1 VVVGACR
8 NRPELDSSQ
17 CANPPNRTR
26 VKRVLV
32 IDDSS
37 AVRQQIRNTLA
48 TAGYDLIEALDGL
61 DGLEKL
67 RTMTDIDLALC
78 DVNMP
83 RMTGLEMVL
92 EAQRAGLTTPIL
104 MLTTEGQPSMIRR
117 ARDAGAKG
125 WIVKPFKPELLLI
138 AVNKIVGAKAA

>member
-1 VVVGACR
+1 M
-8 NRPELDSSQ
+8 
-17 CANPPNRTR
+17 
-26 VKRVLV
+26 KRVLV

-37 AVRQQIRNTLA
+37 AVRQQIRNTLVG
-48 TAGYDLIEALDGL
+48 AGYEILEAIDGL

-67 RTMTDIDLALC
+67 KTTPDIDLALC

-83 RMTGLEMVL
+83 RMTGLEMVA
-92 EAQRAGLTTPIL
+92 EAQRAGLTIPII
-104 MLTTEGQPSMIRR
+104 MLTTEGQPSLIRR

-125 WIVKPFKPELLLI
+125 WIVKPFKPELLVI

>member
-1 VVVGACR
+1 M
-8 NRPELDSSQ
+8 
-17 CANPPNRTR
+17 
-26 VKRVLV
+26 KRVLV

-37 AVRQQIRNTLA
+37 AVRQQIRTTLA
-48 TAGYDLIEALDGL
+48 SAGYDIVEAVDGV

-67 RTMTDIDLALC
+67 RTMTDLDLALC

-83 RMTGLEMVL
+83 RMTGLELML
-92 EAQRAGLTTPIL
+92 EVQRTGLQTPIL

-138 AVNKIVGAKAA
+138 AVNKLVGARAA

>member
-1 VVVGACR
+1 M
-8 NRPELDSSQ
+8 
-17 CANPPNRTR
+17 
-26 VKRVLV
+26 KRVLV

-37 AVRQQIRNTLA
+37 AVRQQIRNTLVG
-48 TAGYDLIEALDGL
+48 AGYEILEAIDGL

-67 RTMTDIDLALC
+67 RTTPDIDLALC

-83 RMTGLEMVL
+83 RMTGLEMVA
-92 EAQRAGLTTPIL
+92 EAQRAGLTIPII
-104 MLTTEGQPSMIRR
+104 MLTTEGQPSLIRR

-125 WIVKPFKPELLLI
+125 WIVKPFKPELLVI

>member
-1 VVVGACR
+1 MTQST
-8 NRPELDSSQ
+8 SS
-17 CANPPNRTR
+17 APADPSIPRT
-26 VKRVLV
+26 VKRILV
-32 IDDSS
+32 IDDST
-37 AVRQQIRNTLA
+37 AVRQLVQTILGS
-48 TAGYDLIEALDGL
+48 AGYEIFEAHDGL
-61 DGLEKL
+61 DGLDKL
-67 RTMTDIDLALC
+67 RSVPNLDLALC

-92 EAQRAGLTTPIL
+92 EVQREGLTTPIL

>member
-1 VVVGACR
+1 
-8 NRPELDSSQ
+8 
-17 CANPPNRTR
+17 

-37 AVRQQIRNTLA
+37 AVRQQIRSTLA
-48 TAGYDLIEALDGL
+48 GAGYDIVEAVDGL

-67 RTMTDIDLALC
+67 RALTDLDLALC

-83 RMTGLEMVL
+83 RMNGLEMVL
-92 EAQRAGLTTPIL
+92 EAQRTKLTTPIL

>member
-1 VVVGACR
+1 M
-8 NRPELDSSQ
+8 
-17 CANPPNRTR
+17 
-26 VKRVLV
+26 

-37 AVRQQIRNTLA
+37 AVRQQIRNTL
-48 TAGYDLIEALDGL
+48 TGAGYEIVEALDGL
-61 DGLEKL
+61 DGLDKL
-67 RTMTDIDLALC
+67 RTMTDLDLALC

-83 RMTGLEMVL
+83 RMTGLEMVI

>member
-1 VVVGACR
+1 MKRILVV
-8 NRPELDSSQ
+8 
-17 CANPPNRTR
+17 
-26 VKRVLV
+26 
-32 IDDSS
+32 DDSS
-37 AVRQQIRNTLA
+37 AVRQQVRTTLA
-48 TAGYDLIEALDGL
+48 GAGYDIVEALDGV
-61 DGLEKL
+61 DGLEKM
-67 RTMTDIDLALC
+67 RSMSDIDLVLC

-92 EAQRAGLTTPIL
+92 EVQREGLQAPIL

>member
-1 VVVGACR
+1 
-8 NRPELDSSQ
+8 
-17 CANPPNRTR
+17 

-37 AVRQQIRNTLA
+37 AVRQQIRTTLVG
-48 TAGYDLIEALDGL
+48 AGYDIVEALDGV
-61 DGLEKL
+61 DGLDKL

-83 RMTGLEMVL
+83 RMTGLEMVI
-92 EAQRAGLTTPIL
+92 EAQRAGLATPIL

-138 AVNKIVGAKAA
+138 AVNKIVAPKAA

>member
-1 VVVGACR
+1 
-8 NRPELDSSQ
+8 
-17 CANPPNRTR
+17 

-37 AVRQQIRNTLA
+37 AVRQQVRSTLVE
-48 TAGYDLIEALDGL
+48 AGYEVVEACDGL

-67 RTMTDIDLALC
+67 RTLSTGDLALC

-92 EAQRAGLTTPIL
+92 EAQRAGLTIPIL
-104 MLTTEGQPSMIRR
+104 MLTTEGQPSMIRD
-117 ARDAGAKG
+117 ARRAGAKG
-125 WIVKPFKPELLLI
+125 WIVKPVKPELLLI
-138 AVNKIVGAKAA
+138 AVDKIVGARAA